1 MSTTLTGTA
10 AEATLG
16 SIMRKVQWRLVPV
29 LLLMYTLAFL
39 DRVNIGFAK
48 TEYMADTGLTEAAY
62 ALGAGI
68 FFIAYAFF
76 EVPSN
81 LLLHKVGA
89 KFWLARIMVTWGA
102 ISALMMFAHNEW
114 IFYGVRVLLGVAEAG
129 LFPGVIL
136 YITYWAVAEYRSRF
150 TGLFM
155 MGIPLAYVLGG
166 PVSGAFLDMNG
177 MLGLAGWQW
186 MFGLEGLLTVVFG
199 VWVYFYMDSK
209 PNDAKWL
216 NAEEK
221 KILNAAI
228 ALDNDERAAAGRG
241 HHEPWYKPLTN
252 PRLVYIA
259 LCSFSVQICM
269 YGFTFYLPSQV
280 QALTGQKVGFL
291 VGVITAIPW
300 LAALVITRYTTL
312 FSDKTGQRRWTAVF
326 AYSLAVIGLT
336 GSVLFKAE
344 PIVAIAFL
352 CLVAGSLVSV
362 QPIMWTF
369 PASILTG
376 AAAAAGIGLINS
388 LGNLGGFFAPNIRAA
403 VLNAYGFVSPPKTG
417 TLDAAQLAVNAH
429 AQDMATYTIAGVG
442 VIGMILFACITFVG
456 YQGKIEPVGR
466 RLKVS
471 PTSTSSSTEK
481 ALA

>member
-1 MSTTLTGTA
+1 MTRPLTGA
-10 AEATLG
+10 SAEATLG
-16 SIMRKVQWRLVPV
+16 SIMGKVQKRLVPV

-48 TEYMADTGLTEAAY
+48 TEFMADTGLTEASY

-68 FFIAYAFF
+68 FFIAYAVF

-81 LLLHKVGA
+81 LMLHKVGA
-89 KFWLARIMVTWGA
+89 KFWLARIMVTWGV
-102 ISALMMFAHNEW
+102 ISALMMFAHNQW
-114 IFYGVRVLLGVAEAG
+114 IFYGIRILLGLAEAG

-150 TGLFM
+150 VGLFM
-155 MGIPLAYVLGG
+155 MGIPLAYVFGG
-166 PVSGAFLDMNG
+166 PISGAFLDMHG
-177 MLGLAGWQW
+177 ILGLAGWQW
-186 MFGLEGLLTVVFG
+186 MFGLEGLITVFFG

-209 PNDAKWL
+209 PDDAKWL
-216 NAEEK
+216 TANEK

-228 ALDNDERAAAGRG
+228 ELDNDERAAAGGG
-241 HHEPWYKPLTN
+241 HHQAWYKPLAN
-252 PRLVYIA
+252 PKLVYIA
-259 LCSFSVQICM
+259 LCSFTIQICM

-300 LAALVITRYTTL
+300 VVALVITRYTTL
-312 FSDKTGQRRWTAVF
+312 LSDKTGQRRWMAVF
-326 AYSLAVIGLT
+326 AYSLAVIGLS
-336 GSVLFKAE
+336 GSVLFKDN
-344 PIVAIAFL
+344 PVVAIGFL

-376 AAAAAGIGLINS
+376 AAAATGIGLINS

-403 VLNAYGFVSPPKTG
+403 VLSAYGYVAPPKTG
-417 TLDAAQLAVNAH
+417 TLEAAQLAVNSH

-456 YQGKIEPVGR
+456 YKGKIEPVGR
-466 RLKVS
+466 KLKVS
-471 PTSTSSSTEK
+471 AAPTATVGS
-481 ALA
+481 ALT